1 MQMNDAMLRLLV
13 VFFLDISNINAL
25 SCFSGG
31 KLCNNSG
38 ITSLQV
44 LGNIVTGGGRFK
56 SRK

>member
-1 MQMNDAMLRLLV
+1 MQMNDAMLRLLA

-38 ITSLQV
+38 IIPTLE
-44 LGNIVTGGGRFK
+44 
-56 SRK
+56 